1 MRGAPHGVRACARS
15 QVIPAAKCGEEI
27 LMLQFTRDRG
37 GIEYECPYMYALLGK
52 AEGFYFFGGT
62 LAEEL

>member
-1 MRGAPHGVRACARS
+1 
-15 QVIPAAKCGEEI
+15 
-27 LMLQFTRDRG
+27 MLQFTRDRG